1 MSARPD
7 LVALDLHADPA
18 RWEMAGFRAGA
29 DRLRIGTT
37 DLVFRPG
44 AASGL
49 VGWTLAGAIPE
60 GDGAL
65 CGVPTTVAE
74 RDPARAEAQ
83 TAAHPNT
90 VSAIDHIVLTTPD
103 TARTFETLEAAG
115 FELRRV
121 RDAGPE
127 LRQGFF
133 LFSDLI
139 LEVVGPP
146 EPAPG
151 TAEDPARLWGITLV
165 ADDLGAAARATGAS
179 EPRDAVQPGRRIAIV
194 PKDAGLGTRVALMS
208 PRS

>member
-1 MSARPD
+1 MTERRPQ
-7 LVALDLHADPA
+7 LVALDLLADPA

-29 DRLRIGTT
+29 DRVRIGTT
-37 DLVFRPG
+37 DLVFAPG
-44 AASGL
+44 AGSGL

-60 GDGAL
+60 GAGAL
-65 CGVPTTVAE
+65 CGVPTAVGSAAPE
-74 RDPARAEAQ
+74 RAE
-83 TAAHPNT
+83 THPNG
-90 VSAIDHIVLTTPD
+90 VAGIDHIVLTTPD

-121 RDAGPE
+121 RDAGTE

-133 LFSDLI
+133 LFSDLV

-151 TAEDPARLWGITLV
+151 TADDPARLWGITLV
-165 ADDLGAAARATGAS
+165 AEDLGAAARATGAS